1 MELVFIPEDEGN
13 TDEWLTPAGQL
24 LRLELDQSDEP
35 TPEELALLE
44 SLPF

>member
-1 MELVFIPEDEGN
+1 MELVLIPEDEGN
-13 TDEWLTPAGQL
+13 TDEWLSLPGQL

-35 TPEELALLE
+35 TPEELAMLA